1 MNQNY
6 ISHLICAECNKIH
19 DVNEA
24 QNVCTD
30 STCAGSLLVK
40 YRLNESTLTK
50 EDLKNRPFTMWRYH
64 EFLPVT
70 QPENIITLGEG
81 GTPLLKIEKLGNA
94 FGLSKLYIKDEG
106 GNPTGSFKARG
117 MSAAISKAKEL
128 GIKKVAIPTAGNAG
142 VALAAYGAKAG
153 FEVVVYMPIE
163 TPEQH
168 KKECRYYGAK
178 VIEVAGNIG
187 DCGKLVSELCQNE
200 GYFNISTLKEP
211 YRLEGK
217 KTMGYEL
224 AEQFNWELPDVILYP
239 TGGGT
244 GLIGFWKAFEELE
257 ALGWIG
263 KKRPRIIAVQ
273 SDRCDG
279 VVSAFHNKKIGV
291 DAIDRGF
298 TVANGLRVPKPYADK
313 LVIRILNDYKG
324 TAISV
329 NDKGI
334 LESLSEIS
342 RFEGLFPAPEG
353 AALWAATKQLK
364 TQNIISESDKIV
376 LINTGNGYKYAD
388 NIWQ

>member
-1 MNQNY
+1 MSQNY
-6 ISHLICAECNKIH
+6 FSHLICSECNKKY
-19 DVNEA
+19 DGSTL

-30 STCAGSLLVK
+30 SSCAGSLLAQYK
-40 YRLNESTLTK
+40 FDASTVTK

-64 EFLPVT
+64 EFLPVIN
-70 QPENIITLGEG
+70 PANIVTLGEG
-81 GTPLLKIEKLGNA
+81 GTPLLKADRLGAA
-94 FGLSKLYIKDEG
+94 FGFSDLYIKDEG
-106 GNPTGSFKARG
+106 GNSTGSFKARG

-128 GIKKVAIPTAGNAG
+128 GITKVAIPTAGNAG

-153 FEVVVYMPIE
+153 IEVVVYMPIE

-168 KKECRYYGAK
+168 KLECRYYGAK
-178 VIEVAGNIG
+178 VIEVDGNIG
-187 DCGKLVSELCQNE
+187 DCGKLVAELCQKE
-200 GYFNISTLKEP
+200 GYFNFSTLKEP

-217 KTMGYEL
+217 KTMGYKL

-273 SDRCDG
+273 STHCDG
-279 VVSAFHNKKIGV
+279 VVSAFHNNSLSV
-291 DAIDRGF
+291 EAIDRGI

-313 LVIRILNDYKG
+313 LVLRILHDYKG
-324 TAISV
+324 TAISIT
-329 NDKGI
+329 DGDI
-334 LESLSEIS
+334 LEALSEVS
-342 RFEGLFPAPEG
+342 RYEGLFPAPEG

-364 TQNIISESDKIV
+364 AQNVISEMDKVV

-388 NIWQ
+388 NIWV